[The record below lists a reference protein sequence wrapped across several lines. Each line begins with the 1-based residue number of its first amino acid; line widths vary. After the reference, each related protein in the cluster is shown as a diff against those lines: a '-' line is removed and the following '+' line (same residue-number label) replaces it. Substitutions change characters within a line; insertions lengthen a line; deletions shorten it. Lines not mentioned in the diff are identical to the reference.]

1 MSEHDRPPGHMGRRT
16 SAARDIRAKP
26 GAGVSHK
33 RRSNAVKV
41 KPPPPATQRGRET
54 RKRLMEALTAL
65 LQERAFHEIRLE
77 DITHEAGVRVSLF
90 YHYFQSKVDITHEV
104 LSDLLESFR
113 AQVAERPK
121 DDSPLSAIHFANQ
134 QMVALYAS
142 NPGAMRC
149 LVEVHDGMAPFA
161 RMWRQLTLEWNERIA
176 ASIRRQFPDAF
187 VDGATYLSLAYA
199 LAGTADNFLFEYY
212 VIKNEALRAAHPTPE
227 DVARFLTILWFR
239 ALYLE
244 NPPVDLLGR
253 LPGFRK
259 LGPQS

>member
-1 MSEHDRPPGHMGRRT
+1 M
-16 SAARDIRAKP
+16 A
-26 GAGVSHK
+26 
-33 RRSNAVKV
+33 
-41 KPPPPATQRGRET
+41 
-54 RKRLMEALTAL
+54 ALTVL

-104 LSDLLESFR
+104 LSELLESFR
-113 AQVAERPK
+113 EQVADRPK
-121 DDSPLSAIHFANQ
+121 DNSPLSAIHFANQ

-161 RMWRQLTLEWNERIA
+161 PMWRQLTLEWNKRIA
-176 ASIRRQFPDAF
+176 ASIRRQFPDIF
-187 VDGATYLSLAYA
+187 PDQATYLSLAYA
-199 LAGTADNFLFEYY
+199 LAGTADNFLFEYF
-212 VIKNEALRAAHPTPE
+212 VLKNETLRDAHPTPE

-244 NPPVDLLGR
+244 NPPADFLGP
-253 LPGFRK
+253 LPGFKR
-259 LGPQS
+259 LGLKA